1 MSDHQK
7 VDFRTLHY
15 AGQEGRLIPV
25 LQKAQEEDGYIS
37 RERLEAI
44 SRETGVPVAQIY
56 GVATFYSQF
65 RLHPVGKHI
74 VRVCHGTACHVQ
86 GAKGITEAVEDQL
99 GVHTGET
106 TPDRQF
112 TLEMVSCLGCCSLA
126 PVIMIGNDTYGNLKP
141 ADIKKA
147 LKRYRETG
155 RESGRD
161 AGAEAVKP

>member
-1 MSDHQK
+1 MTEHRK
-7 VDFRTLHY
+7 LDFRTLHY
-15 AGQEGRLIPV
+15 AGEEGRLIPV

-37 RERLEAI
+37 RERLQSI
-44 SRETGVPVAQIY
+44 SRETGVPVAQVY

-65 RLHPVGKHI
+65 RLRPVGKNI

-106 TPDRQF
+106 TADRQF
-112 TLEMVSCLGCCSLA
+112 TVEMVSCLGCCSLA

-141 ADIKKA
+141 ADIKKIV
-147 LKRYRETG
+147 KRYK
-155 RESGRD
+155 D
-161 AGAEAVKP
+161 AGAEAVKK

>member
-1 MSDHQK
+1 MTDHRRI
-7 VDFRTLHY
+7 DFRTLHY
-15 AGQEGRLIPV
+15 AGQEGRLIPA

-37 RERLEAI
+37 RERLAAI
-44 SRETGVPVAQIY
+44 SRETGVPLSQVY

-65 RLHPVGKHI
+65 RLHPVGRHI

-86 GAKGITEAVEDQL
+86 GAKGISGALEDQL

-106 TPDRQF
+106 TPDREF

-141 ADIKKA
+141 ADVKKVI
-147 LKRYRETG
+147 KRYKG
-155 RESGRD
+155 
-161 AGAEAVKP
+161 AGAEAVKK